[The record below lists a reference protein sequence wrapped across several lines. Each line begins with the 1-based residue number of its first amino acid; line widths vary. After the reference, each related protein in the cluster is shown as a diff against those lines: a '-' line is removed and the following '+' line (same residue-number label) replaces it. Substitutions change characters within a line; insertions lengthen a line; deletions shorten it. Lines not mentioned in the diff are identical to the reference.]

1 MCLICFTKYLFCQ
14 FTVRG
19 VYEIV
24 WTTQQEQVEW
34 TQCDKMEI
42 KILEPD
48 DKNKSCW
55 PEIHQPWGEDDDKT
69 VLDSCALFMCHLK

>member
-1 MCLICFTKYLFCQ
+1 MCLIYFTKYLFSQ

-34 TQCDKMEI
+34 TQCDKMQI
-42 KILEPD
+42 KILKPD

-55 PEIHQPWGEDDDKT
+55 PEIHRLWGDDDDKT